1 MTKKRIL
8 QSLAAVAGIYG
19 MIGFVALPY
28 VIRYVVPAKVAEATE
43 GGKFSVESASF
54 NPFTFHLTLRNVR
67 FQTPQGGDL
76 IALEAFSINID
87 PLAYL
92 WKGGVV
98 IGDMGLNG
106 AKITLHRDK
115 NGDFNYQW
123 LSELKGDEEPE
134 EASKP
139 LKLRIERFTLSQ
151 GSVEYRDAS
160 EGRGY
165 ALDLGP
171 IGFSLEHIDMG
182 ELSNK
187 DGSVRLYASIN
198 EGGFIDVKGKI
209 ASLSPAVIG
218 GSVAFDS
225 GKLYTLWRYFK
236 EKFPIEVAD
245 GEAKFAFDYRFDG
258 NDLNATELSGLSFDL
273 SRLRI
278 IPKGESR
285 NLLRVEGIHLR
296 EGKVFPLRKE
306 FAADALEIEGVNL
319 AARRFQNKTVD
330 WVTYIEEIQRAFPED
345 ENETKEPWKFRLN
358 RFTLEKFGAEWSD
371 SAPKEPYRFTLE
383 NGRIH
388 AEGIESD
395 PKRPLSVSIATD
407 NLRLTRQKEAQ
418 VVAEAKG
425 FAIEGIDLD
434 REGRFVRISKV
445 SLNTPQIDLKR
456 LKSGE
461 IDLTRYLYAAPSKRE
476 AGESA
481 PWGYRLDTVELKNGR
496 IGLVDELP
504 SKKVAINLNEMIVN
518 LRNLSS
524 DPTEVNRINVSTR
537 INGAGMFRLDGDLVR
552 ENLRSS
558 GRFELKGINA
568 ALMDPYLESS
578 TYASISRG
586 ESSVAGDYTYRSGR
600 AEVKGKV
607 ALHDWVVNDSRDG
620 SVLVGWQSIGATPFR
635 YTYPDNRLKINQ
647 LAVEGFYIN
656 TLIDS
661 KKVLNL
667 STLTKQSPAEANT
680 TRPSVAPK
688 NPFGIDIVKF
698 LVHNSSA
705 TFSDLSLP
713 LPFKSDIHDLQG
725 SILGISTTK
734 DVTTF
739 VKLRGG
745 VDQYGL
751 AKVEG
756 SLNTKTPKQFTDMK
770 VTFENLD
777 LQQYTPYTLE
787 FLGYKI
793 AGGKLF
799 LNLGY
804 KITDGKLN
812 GANQVVIKR
821 IELGEEREGGS
832 PWPMRL
838 VVALLEDSEGV
849 IDIDLPV
856 EGDVNSPD
864 FKYGKV
870 VWQVIGN
877 LFTKAVTSPFKFL
890 GSMMG
895 IESDNISS
903 IDFEGGSSSL
913 LPPQQE
919 KLDSIMT
926 MLSKRPKLSLE
937 IVGVSDSVND
947 GYALKEGK
955 LVEAALK
962 REKGAK
968 IDSPQAI
975 PLPLLESMADEVLA
989 KGERSAIKAKLEES
1003 YPQESTFVRFYSTE
1017 LIEKLIAFQT
1027 VLPQELHALAT
1038 RRGEE
1043 IRRYLL
1049 KNPALEKQII
1059 LKGNDVLSGGKEG
1072 EVPVRLE
1079 IIVP

>member
-8 QSLAAVAGIYG
+8 QSLAAGVGIYG
-19 MIGFVALPY
+19 VIGFAALPY
-28 VIRYVVPAKVAEATE
+28 AIRYVVPAKVAEATE
-43 GGKFSVESASF
+43 GGKFSVGSVSF
-54 NPFTFHLTLRNVR
+54 NPFTFHLTLENVK

-76 IALEAFSINID
+76 IAFDTFSINID

-92 WKGGVV
+92 WNGGLV
-98 IGDMGLNG
+98 ISDMGLNG
-106 AKITLHRDK
+106 PKITLHRDQ

-123 LSELKGDEEPE
+123 LSELKGEEE
-134 EASKP
+134 QKEGSKP
-139 LKLRIERFTLSQ
+139 PKVRIERFTLSA

-182 ELSNK
+182 ELSK
-187 DGSVRLYASIN
+187 RDGLVRLYATIN

-209 ASLSPAVIG
+209 ASLSPARIE
-218 GSVAFDS
+218 GSVAFNS
-225 GKLYTLWRYFK
+225 GKLYTPWRYFK

-258 NDLNATELSGLSFDL
+258 NDLNGTELSGLSFDL

-285 NLLRVEGIHLR
+285 NLLRVGEIHLK

-319 AARRFQNKTVD
+319 AARRFQNGTID
-330 WVTYIEEIQRAFPED
+330 WVRYIEEIGRAFPED
-345 ENETKEPWKFRLN
+345 ENETKVPWTFRVN
-358 RFTLEKFGAEWSD
+358 RFALEKLGAEWSD

-407 NLRLTRQKEAQ
+407 NLRLTRQKDAQ
-418 VVAEAKG
+418 VVAGAEG
-425 FAIEGIDLD
+425 FAIEGVDLD
-434 REGRFVRISKV
+434 REGRFARISKV
-445 SLNTPQIDLKR
+445 SLNDPQIDLKR

-476 AGESA
+476 EGASA
-481 PWGYRLDTVELKNGR
+481 PWGYRLDVLELNNGR

-504 SKKVAINLNEMIVN
+504 STKVALNLSETMLN

-524 DPTEVNRINVSTR
+524 DPKEVNRMSASTR
-537 INGAGMFRLDGDLVR
+537 INGTGTFLLDADLVR

-558 GRFELKGINA
+558 GRFELKGVNA
-568 ALMDPYLESS
+568 ALIDPYLEPS

-586 ESSVAGDYTYRSGR
+586 ESSVAGEYTYGSGK
-600 AEVKGKV
+600 AAVKGKV
-607 ALHDWVVNDSRDG
+607 SLNDWVVNDGRDN

-667 STLTKQSPAEANT
+667 STLTKGALAEANA
-680 TRPSVAPK
+680 TRPSAPSQ
-688 NPFGIDIVKF
+688 NPFGVDIVKF

-713 LPFKSDIHDLQG
+713 LPFKSYIHDLQG
-725 SILGISTTK
+725 SVLGISTTK

-751 AKVEG
+751 AKVDG
-756 SLNTKTPKQFTDMK
+756 SLNTKAPKQFTDMK
-770 VTFENLD
+770 VTFDNLD
-777 LQQYTPYTLE
+777 LQQYTPYSLE

-804 KITDGKLN
+804 KIDGGKLN
-812 GANQVVIKR
+812 GANQVVIKQ

-895 IESDNISS
+895 IESDKVSS
-903 IDFEGGSSSL
+903 IDFDGGSAII
-913 LPPQQE
+913 LPPQRE
-919 KLDSIMT
+919 KLDSIVT

-937 IVGVSDSVND
+937 IAGASDSVKD
-947 GYALKEGK
+947 AYALKEGK

-968 IDSPQAI
+968 IDSPQGI

-989 KGERSAIKAKLEES
+989 KGERSAIRAKLEES
-1003 YPQESTFVRFYSTE
+1003 YPQESTFVRFYSAE

-1027 VLPQELHALAT
+1027 VLPQELEALAT
-1038 RRGEE
+1038 QRGEE

-1049 KNPALEKQII
+1049 KNPAFEKRII
-1059 LKGNDVLSGGKEG
+1059 LKGNETLSGGKEG

-1079 IIVP
+1079 IVVP